1 MNKKII
7 TRIAITSI
15 LIASMGVITVL
26 KPTMSNDTI
35 ELPGEEEMEKT
46 FNFQKEN
53 ERGETTAEEI
63 EEHGEK

>member
-1 MNKKII
+1 MNKTI
-7 TRIAITSI
+7 TRIDITSI

-35 ELPGEEEMEKT
+35 ELPDEEEMEKT
-46 FNFQKEN
+46 FNFQEEN
-53 ERGETTAEEI
+53 ERDETAAEEA

>member
-46 FNFQKEN
+46 FNFQEEN